1 MVRIGTAGWTIP
13 TKRAAIVSGPSTSR
27 PESHLERY
35 ARLLR
40 CVEINSS
47 FYRSHRETTWLRWAV
62 STPDSF
68 RFSVKFP
75 RSITHLAKLTVNS
88 QTLDAFFREVS
99 KLGEK
104 LGAILVQLP
113 PSLSFDDCIAGK
125 FFAALRERTEID
137 IALEPRHATWFTAG
151 AEELMKSHR
160 IARVAADPSRNP
172 SDEPG
177 NIPRPGGWAGTRYFR
192 LHGSPRTYYSKY
204 EPAYLEALARSVSTG
219 FAAQTTWV
227 IFDNTALGHAFA
239 NALELEALV
248 SPLAEDH
255 ITRSSQSASQ
265 ISR

>member
-13 TKRAAIVSGPSTSR
+13 TKRAALVSGPSSS
-27 PESHLERY
+27 ESHLERY

-47 FYRSHRETTWLRWAV
+47 FYRSHRETTWLRWAA
-62 STPDSF
+62 STPETF

-75 RSITHLAKLTVNS
+75 RSITHLAKLAINS
-88 QTLDAFFREVS
+88 QTLDAFFRETS
-99 KLGEK
+99 MLGEK

-113 PSLSFDDCIAGK
+113 PSLRFDDCPAAE
-125 FFAALRERTEID
+125 FFAALRDRTAVD

-151 AEELMKSHR
+151 AEELINSHR

-172 SDEPG
+172 SDGPG
-177 NIPRPGGWAGTRYFR
+177 KIPRPGGWPGMAYFR

-204 EPAYLEALARSVSTG
+204 EPDYLEELARLVSSRSAT
-219 FAAQTTWV
+219 QTTWV
-227 IFDNTALGHAFA
+227 IFDNTALGHAFS
-239 NALELEALV
+239 NAVELEELV
-248 SPLAEDH
+248 SPLAEGH